1 MTIIRIQAILKLFLW
16 IVKQRPSIFGKRAFL
31 CLHLN
36 LKLPYILL
44 YNSFIVH
51 FLQFT
56 LFDKLET
63 VACAL
68 IN

>member
-16 IVKQRPSIFGKRAFL
+16 VVKQRPSIFGKRTFL

-36 LKLPYILL
+36 LKLSYILL
-44 YNSFIVH
+44 YNSFVDH

-63 VACAL
+63 AAYAL